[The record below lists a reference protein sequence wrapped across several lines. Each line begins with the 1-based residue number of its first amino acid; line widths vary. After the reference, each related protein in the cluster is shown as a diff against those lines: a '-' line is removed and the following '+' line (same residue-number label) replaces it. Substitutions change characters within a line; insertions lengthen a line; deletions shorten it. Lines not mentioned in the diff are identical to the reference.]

1 MSIENRAL
9 TSCKAR
15 LLKAE
20 ADYCLSNGNERTK
33 SKKYQQVRLFKFI
46 YEAVQ
51 YYINRP
57 EWIPIT
63 VSPPEVDADILITVA
78 TGQVY
83 SGQLRANGTYTA
95 DIFPDGCDQVNAIA
109 WMPFPDGYN
118 PQKRDGGG
126 K

>member
-20 ADYCLSNGNERTK
+20 ADYCLSNRNERTK

-57 EWIPIT
+57 RWTHVTEALPTGDDGMVLIT
-63 VSPPEVDADILITVA
+63 DKEGSVYTAYLGSDGVFIVDALTVEL
-78 TGQVY
+78 GQV
-83 SGQLRANGTYTA
+83 
-95 DIFPDGCDQVNAIA
+95 DVNVVA
-109 WMPFPDGYN
+109 WMPMPKPYES
-118 PQKRDGGG
+118 KKERE
-126 K
+126 